1 MSKAKT
7 AAGAAVSTVLREV
20 PDAAT
25 AAASGLVRACEG
37 GAVFERIDALA
48 DQLRDAVQD
57 AAVYVSTRP
66 GRSHE
71 AAVTALSCAAISVG
85 CLRRQAR
92 NAKQEVD
99 DAEWAS
105 R

>member
-1 MSKAKT
+1 MSKAKP
-7 AAGAAVSTVLREV
+7 AAGTAVSTVLREV
-20 PDAAT
+20 PEAAT
-25 AAASGLVRACEG
+25 AAATGLVRACEG

-57 AAVYVSTRP
+57 AAMFVSTRP
-66 GRSHE
+66 GRSHD
-71 AAVTALSCAAISVG
+71 AAVTALSNATLSLRV
-85 CLRRQAR
+85 LRRQAR

-99 DAEWAS
+99 DAEWAA